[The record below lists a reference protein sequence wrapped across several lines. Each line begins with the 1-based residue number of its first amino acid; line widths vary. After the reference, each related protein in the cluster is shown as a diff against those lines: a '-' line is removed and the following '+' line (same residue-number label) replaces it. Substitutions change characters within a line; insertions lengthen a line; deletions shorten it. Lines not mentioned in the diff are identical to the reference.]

1 MTWTEII
8 LYKETINNFKILKN
22 IDIINLVHPAYFNHN
37 REAKMIEGQINKIKK
52 VVEKYG

>member
-8 LYKETINNFKILKN
+8 LYKETINNFEILKN

-37 REAKMIEGQINKIKK
+37 REVKMIEGQINKIKK